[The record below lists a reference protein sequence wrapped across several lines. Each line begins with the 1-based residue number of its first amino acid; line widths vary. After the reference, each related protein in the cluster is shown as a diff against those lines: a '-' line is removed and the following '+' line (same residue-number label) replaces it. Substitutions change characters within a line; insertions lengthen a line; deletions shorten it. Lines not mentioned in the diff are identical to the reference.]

1 MHLVNLEKAKYQEN
15 YQIFLSFDDGFSGVV
30 DFKKFL
36 FSRKKDS
43 VFTKLQDVNK
53 FKKFSLK
60 FHSLAW
66 GDDLDLAPEYLHYL
80 LVKQHGKKKLLND
93 KK

>member
-1 MHLVNLEKAKYQEN
+1 MMHLVNVKKAIYKED
-15 YQIFLSFDDGFSGVV
+15 YQIFLSFDDGISGIV

-36 FSRKKDS
+36 FEKEDS
-43 VFTKLQDVNK
+43 VFTKLQDLNK
-53 FKKFSLK
+53 FKKFSVK
-60 FHSLAW
+60 FHTLAW

-80 LVKQHGKKKLLND
+80 LIKQHGKKNLQND